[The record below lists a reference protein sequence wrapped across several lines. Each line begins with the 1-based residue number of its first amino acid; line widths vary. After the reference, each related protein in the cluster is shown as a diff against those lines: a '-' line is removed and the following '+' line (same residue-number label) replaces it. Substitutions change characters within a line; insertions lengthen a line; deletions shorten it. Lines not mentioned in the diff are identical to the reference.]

1 MSNKEH
7 SEQHAALLKK
17 NKLRQDEVEEVKA
30 VVKKYLVP
38 CLTAVIVVCIGFMAV
53 GLARSLKQKK
63 LDNACTALQEANIQ
77 MAVNPLQAIESYV
90 ALADKYDSS
99 PYAPIALMR
108 AAMAKYNQDDYAG
121 AEALFSK
128 VVDQYADHE
137 LALTAEYNEIICREE
152 RGLIEEAEK
161 QYASFAE
168 KNRESYLSTAAR
180 MAQARCLETLG
191 KQKEALQIYEELT
204 ILNTPWQA
212 SAAEKQAMLSRRTA
226 L

>member
-1 MSNKEH
+1 MSNKQH

-30 VVKKYLVP
+30 VVKKYLIP
-38 CLTAVIVVCIGFMAV
+38 CVTAVVVVCVGFMAV
-53 GLARSLKQKK
+53 GLVRSVKQKR
-63 LDNACTALQEANIQ
+63 LDNACTAFQEANVQ
-77 MAVNPLQAIESYV
+77 MALNPIQAIDSYIS
-90 ALADKYDSS
+90 LADKYDTS

-108 AAMAKYNQDDYAG
+108 AAMAKYNRDDYVG
-121 AEALFSK
+121 AEALFTQ
-128 VVDQYADHE
+128 VADEYADHE

-152 RGLIEEAEK
+152 RGLVEDAAK

-180 MAQARCLETLG
+180 MAQARCLKVLG
-191 KQKEALQIYEELT
+191 KQKEALFIYEELA

-212 SAAEKQAMLSRRTA
+212 SAAEKQALLSKKTA